1 MKFEEWGD
9 QLEKLF
15 TAIGLTDKEARV
27 YRVLLDG
34 GDLSAAEIINRT
46 HLKRGITYNILYKLE
61 KDDLVV
67 QTSKGKKTHF
77 RPESPQ
83 KLYDLLERKK
93 SQVDYLSANFSQI
106 LPKLVSQYKLSVG
119 RPTVNYYEGKE
130 GLLEVFMDIYAPK
143 KEPVYGAADIDKIEE
158 FSGGY
163 SEKVLIPSRLK
174 SKLSV
179 KVILNRSLLAE
190 KLHRMDKK
198 QNRESILF
206 DKDKYPLP
214 AEIESYQDKVA
225 FMSFKKGEF
234 IGIIVQNED
243 FAITLRSILRYLFDH
258 LRQCKGNSSKK
269 SAV

>member
-15 TAIGLTDKEARV
+15 IAIGLTDKESRV

-61 KDDLVV
+61 KDGLVV

-83 KLYDLLERKK
+83 KLFDLLERKK
-93 SQVDYLSANFSQI
+93 AQVDYLSANFSQI

-119 RPTVNYYEGKE
+119 RPTVRYFEGFE
-130 GLLEVFMDIYAPK
+130 GLHKVFQDIYAEK
-143 KEPVYGAADIDKIEE
+143 SEPVYGAIDVDKIEE
-158 FSGGY
+158 FSKGH
-163 SEKVLIPSRLK
+163 SEGILIPSRLK
-174 SKLSV
+174 SKLKV
-179 KVILNRSLLAE
+179 KVIFNDTPLAQ
-190 KLHRMDKK
+190 KLHKLDGK
-198 QNRESILF
+198 QHRESLLF
-206 DKDKYPLP
+206 DKKEYPLP

-234 IGIIVQNED
+234 IGLIIQNED
-243 FAITLRSILRYLFDH
+243 FAITLGSILRFIFDH
-258 LRQCKGNSSKK
+258 LRECKSSTAKK
-269 SAV
+269 A